1 MVTPVPA
8 AQTILLLG
16 SSGHVDSPKGKRYV
30 SFDKKQFR
38 NVKIVR
44 VMVMKR
50 SFLSQSAWSLL
61 PAESQVL
68 AQSVIFS
75 VEDFFHRDNIPVT
88 EAHVKSEC

>member
-1 MVTPVPA
+1 MSTPVPV
-8 AQTILLLG
+8 AQTILKFG
-16 SSGHVDSPKGKRYV
+16 SSGHIDSPKGKRYGY
-30 SFDKKQFR
+30 FNKKQFI

-44 VMVMKR
+44 DMVMKR

-68 AQSVIFS
+68 AQLVSFS

-88 EAHVKSEC
+88 EAHVKAEC